1 METLLED
8 LTVNLRERIQKKIRD
23 VNRTLSYL
31 TAARVKSIDVDGVHS
46 LVFRRAFPDL
56 SQHCVIRDLSS
67 LVSFFLPRRY
77 VAFILLVIFVLLHL
91 FNNARRL

>member
-23 VNRTLSYL
+23 VNRTLSNL
-31 TAARVKSIDVDGVHS
+31 TAARVKSIDLDSVHS

-56 SQHCVIRDLSS
+56 SQHCVIRELSS

-77 VAFILLVIFVLLHL
+77 VAFIQVW
-91 FNNARRL
+91 